1 MGVFKQVLFVK
12 SLVALLTLPIFQW
25 ETFRIHSPIP
35 HLLNYQKKKSVNAI
49 YVAEVCPSSMVLT
62 V

>member
-1 MGVFKQVLFVK
+1 MGVPKQVLFVK
-12 SLVALLTLPIFQW
+12 SLVAEPTLPIFQS

-35 HLLNYQKKKSVNAI
+35 HLSNYQKKIQLMQFMLS
-49 YVAEVCPSSMVLT
+49 EVCPSSMVLT